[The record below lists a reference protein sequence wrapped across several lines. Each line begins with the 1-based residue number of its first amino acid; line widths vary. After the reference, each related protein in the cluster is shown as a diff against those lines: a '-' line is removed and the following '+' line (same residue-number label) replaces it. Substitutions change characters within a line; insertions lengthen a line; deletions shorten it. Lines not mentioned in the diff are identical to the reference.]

1 MGRPIRNEP
10 YDLGAAVK
18 AEAWKLI
25 TEQGVDAVALRA
37 IARALN
43 ITAPAIYNYFPS
55 REELLTAL
63 VADADADLGRTLTDA
78 HTPHLDDEADVQF
91 RVVCQAYR
99 RWAIDNPQRYL
110 LFFALKTDAPQT
122 EVSPTLSALIAIL
135 NKADDGGRLRKEDQ
149 LMLPPGL
156 SGLLAEWKSKFG
168 VENEYVLYL
177 ANIVWSRLHG
187 LILNEIGH
195 RHPPYIKD
203 AGELF
208 RLEVKTM
215 IYQYLN

>member
-1 MGRPIRNEP
+1 MGRPIRTEP

-25 TEQGVDAVALRA
+25 SEQGMEAVALRA

-55 REELLTAL
+55 REELLAAL
-63 VADADADLGRTLTDA
+63 AADADAELGRYLTDA
-78 HTPHLDDEADVQF
+78 HTPHLEDDADVQL

-99 RWAIDNPQRYL
+99 RFAVENPQRYL
-110 LFFALKTDAPQT
+110 LLSDSPVV
-122 EVSPTLSALIAIL
+122 EVSHTLVALIAIL
-135 NKADDGGRLRKEDQ
+135 NKADGGGRLKKEEK
-149 LMLPPGL
+149 LVLPPGL
-156 SGLLAEWKSKFG
+156 SGLLNEWKGKFG

-177 ANIVWSRLHG
+177 AFIMWSRLHG
-187 LILNEIGH
+187 LILNEIGQ
-195 RHPPYIKD
+195 RFPPYIKD

-215 IYQYLN
+215 LYQYLN

>member
-1 MGRPIRNEP
+1 MGRPIRTEP

-25 TEQGVDAVALRA
+25 NEQGIQAVALRA

-55 REELLTAL
+55 REELLAAL
-63 VADADADLGRTLTDA
+63 AADADAELGRYLTDA
-78 HTPHLDDEADVQF
+78 HAPHLEDDADVQL

-99 RWAIDNPQRYL
+99 RWAIENPQRYL
-110 LFFALKTDAPQT
+110 LLADSPVVK
-122 EVSPTLSALIAIL
+122 VSFTLEALIAIL
-135 NKADDGGRLRKEDQ
+135 NKADAGGRLKKEEK
-149 LMLPPGL
+149 LVLPPGL
-156 SGLLAEWKSKFG
+156 SGLLNEWKGKFG

-177 ANIVWSRLHG
+177 AFIMWSRLHG
-187 LILNEIGH
+187 MILNEIGN
-195 RHPPYIKD
+195 RFPPYIKD

-215 IYQYLN
+215 LYQYLE